1 VSPHDSPVPVLMYHV
16 IASPPVGAVY
26 PELWVSPADFAA
38 QMDWLASHGY
48 HAVTLARLFG
58 YWRQG
63 VALPPKP
70 FVATFD
76 DGYLSDFTVAL
87 PTLRK
92 HGWVGVLNLVLK
104 NLRTGDITPQQV
116 RRLIEAGWELDAHT
130 ISHDDLTALDP
141 SRLRYEV
148 SGSRAEL
155 RHRFGQPVR
164 FFCYPAGKYDAT
176 VIAAVRA
183 AGFLGATTENP
194 GLASRSEPFTLSRIR
209 IANGEGA
216 AQLARKLAAAGP

>member
-1 VSPHDSPVPVLMYHV
+1 M
-16 IASPPVGAVY
+16 
-26 PELWVSPADFAA
+26 
-38 QMDWLASHGY
+38 
-48 HAVTLARLFG
+48 
-58 YWRQG
+58 
-63 VALPPKP
+63 
-70 FVATFD
+70 ATFD

-164 FFCYPAGKYDAT
+164 FFCYPAGKYDAM

-183 AGFLGATTENP
+183 AAFLRHDRKP
-194 GLASRSEPFTLSRIR
+194 GPREPEASPSR
-209 IANGEGA
+209 
-216 AQLARKLAAAGP
+216 